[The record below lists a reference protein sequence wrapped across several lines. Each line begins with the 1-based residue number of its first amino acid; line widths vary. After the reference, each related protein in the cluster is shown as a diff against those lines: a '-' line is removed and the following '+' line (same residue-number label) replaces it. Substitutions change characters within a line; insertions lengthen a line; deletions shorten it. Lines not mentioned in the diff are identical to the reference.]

1 MTLQR
6 CIPTCFV
13 IFKKIISFKQ
23 HQLVVCVYIYIKS
36 VNLSFPANIIKQLIE
51 VSLLWIQ
58 ILNRDFFLFFFILSW
73 ESETHWGQK
82 HLKLRMTA
90 NLESKSL
97 LSDGTVKKPE
107 VNPFKLCSQAADSQF
122 PQLNIILEHTCY
134 SIINYFLSL
143 VLFHPLLIYSR
154 NKMHHWTVCGILQT
168 QDILELRQGQE
179 KTVKLH
185 FICIDKIGKRKSVFR
200 DTNSLF
206 ADKIVI

>member
-1 MTLQR
+1 M
-6 CIPTCFV
+6 
-13 IFKKIISFKQ
+13 
-23 HQLVVCVYIYIKS
+23 KS
-36 VNLSFPANIIKQLIE
+36 HYYEYKY
-51 VSLLWIQ
+51 WIGT
-58 ILNRDFFLFFFILSW
+58 FFFFFFILSW
-73 ESETHWGQK
+73 ESETHWAQK